1 MAQKIDKTEERIH
14 TVEETLSKTEHFIEK
29 NQKLLVNIGIALV
42 VIVLGFYAI
51 RNYYIL
57 PREADATSQMF
68 MAQRYFEKD
77 SLKLA
82 LNGDGNY
89 PGFLSIIDE
98 YKWTDASNLAHY
110 YAGVCL
116 LKQGKF
122 QDAIDQLNSFS
133 GKDELVAP
141 MAIGATGDAYMELNQ
156 PEKAA
161 TEYEK
166 AANLRDN
173 KFTSSIFLM
182 KAAFAYEEMKNLDK
196 ALELYT
202 TIKTKYPNSIE
213 AQDIDKYISKIKAIQ
228 NK

>member
-1 MAQKIDKTEERIH
+1 M
-14 TVEETLSKTEHFIEK
+14 
-29 NQKLLVNIGIALV
+29 
-42 VIVLGFYAI
+42 LGFYAV

-57 PREADATSQMF
+57 PREADASSQMF

-98 YKWTDASNLAHY
+98 YKWTPASNLAHY
-110 YAGVCL
+110 YAGICY

-122 QDAIDQLNSFS
+122 QDAIDQLKSFS

-141 MAIGATGDAYMELNQ
+141 MAIGAIGDAYMELNQ

-173 KFTSSIFLM
+173 KFTTSLFFM
-182 KAAFAYEEMKNLDK
+182 KAAFAYEANKNLDK
-196 ALELYT
+196 ALELYEK
-202 TIKTKYPNSIE
+202 IKKQYPNSTE
-213 AQDIDKYISKIKAIQ
+213 GQDIDKYIARIKTIQ